1 MKSTGYCTAN
11 EDGVFELNY
20 TLEDNLFSKLFKL
33 KRKFRFTC
41 DYLNKDN
48 LKQQLH
54 SYDNLVWLDEDGN
67 VVTKGSQLKKINH
80 ILTSTVIVEDPF
92 KSTMNYL
99 KSIYK
104 GE

>member
-20 TLEDNLFSKLFKL
+20 TLEDSLFSKLFKL

-41 DYLNKDN
+41 YSLNKGN
-48 LKQQLH
+48 FKQHLY

-67 VVTKGSQLKKINH
+67 VVKKKGQLKKINH
-80 ILTSTVIVEDPF
+80 ILTEATIVE
-92 KSTMNYL
+92 KYL
-99 KSIYK
+99 DNIYGREK
-104 GE
+104 